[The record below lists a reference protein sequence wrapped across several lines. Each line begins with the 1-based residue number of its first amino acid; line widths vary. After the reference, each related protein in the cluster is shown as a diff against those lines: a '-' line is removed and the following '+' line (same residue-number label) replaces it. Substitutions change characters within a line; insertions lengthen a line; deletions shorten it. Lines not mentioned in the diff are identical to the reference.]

1 MTEKEMIL
9 KVFERLGV
17 EIYVQKEDWLEFK
30 SFSTP
35 ESVCIAFDEN
45 GNITDI

>member
-17 EIYVQKEDWLEFK
+17 KILYQEKNWLEFE